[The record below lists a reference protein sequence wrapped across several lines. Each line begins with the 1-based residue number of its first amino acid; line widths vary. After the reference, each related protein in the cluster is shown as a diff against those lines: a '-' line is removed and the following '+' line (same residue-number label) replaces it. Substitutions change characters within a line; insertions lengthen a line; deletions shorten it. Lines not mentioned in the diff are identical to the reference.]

1 MTGTHV
7 NEEKLR
13 NLKAEIEF
21 LSTLLESAYIDY
33 LFLRPVMTDVGLKN
47 RMEKE
52 GKLEG
57 FNQIGEALY
66 WWFIQQLVKIWD
78 DRDSQDRHVS
88 IRKILTSIADYRIVQ
103 ELEERHARWTRPHG
117 ELPDPETLN
126 SIKKREQQEQ
136 REEFRR
142 RLDRVLSEGAA
153 LLGSEPLQ
161 AYRRVRNKLIAHTE
175 VHKGEDRLKR
185 YPIKK
190 LRLKFGTEKDLLRNT
205 IRIIQ
210 GLQYLICRVDFSWE
224 DLRSLYERDVA
235 AFWEVA
241 ELDDLC
247 P

>member
-1 MTGTHV
+1 VEQG
-7 NEEKLR
+7 NLSD
-13 NLKAEIEF
+13 LKAEIEL

-33 LFLRPVMTDVGLKN
+33 LFLRPVMSDAGLKN

-88 IRKILTSIADYRIVQ
+88 IRKILRNIADYRIVQ
-103 ELEERHARWTRPHG
+103 QLEDRHARWMMPHG
-117 ELPDPETLN
+117 ELPDPETFN

-136 REEFRR
+136 RDEFRS
-142 RLDRVLSEGAA
+142 RLDRVLSKGAA
-153 LLGSEPLQ
+153 LLTSEPLQ

-175 VHKGEDRLKR
+175 VHKGEAQLKR
-185 YPIKK
+185 YPIEN
-190 LRLKFGTEKDLLRNT
+190 LRLKFGTERELLRNT
-205 IRIIQ
+205 IRIVHE
-210 GLQYLICRVDFSWE
+210 LQSLVCGVDFSWE
-224 DLRSLYERDVA
+224 SLRSLYEPDVA

>member
-1 MTGTHV
+1 MEPG
-7 NEEKLR
+7 NLSD
-13 NLKAEIEF
+13 LKAEVEL
-21 LSTLLESAYIDY
+21 LSTLLQSAYIDY
-33 LFLRPVMTDVGLKN
+33 LFLRPVMSDVGLKN

-78 DRDSQDRHVS
+78 DRGSQARHVS
-88 IRKILTSIADYRIVQ
+88 IRKILTNIADYRIVQ
-103 ELEERHARWTRPHG
+103 QLEDRHARWMRPHG

-153 LLGSEPLQ
+153 LLAAEPLQ

-175 VHKGEDRLKR
+175 VRKGEDRLKR
-185 YPIKK
+185 YPIEN
-190 LRLKFGTEKDLLRNT
+190 LRLKFGTERELLRNT
-205 IRIIQ
+205 IRIVHE
-210 GLQYLICRVDFSWE
+210 LESLICGVDFSWE
-224 DLRSLYERDVA
+224 SLRSLYERDVA